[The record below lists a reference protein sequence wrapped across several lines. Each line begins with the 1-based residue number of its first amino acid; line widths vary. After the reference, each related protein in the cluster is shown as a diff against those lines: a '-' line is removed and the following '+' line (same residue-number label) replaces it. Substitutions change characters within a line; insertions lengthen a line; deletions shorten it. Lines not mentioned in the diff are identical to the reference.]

1 MSKRF
6 IKDPDS
12 QVDYIVDWQ
21 KRLVDGDYI
30 IKSEFKVPDSLI
42 WISDSYTS
50 SSTKIWLAGGI
61 AGETYLVTNRI
72 TTGSRPPRIEEE
84 SIEIVCQEK

>member
-1 MSKRF
+1 MPKRF

-12 QVDYIVDWQ
+12 QVDYVIEWR

-30 IKSEFKVPDSLI
+30 AKSEFKVPDGLV
-42 WISDSYTS
+42 WISDTYDSDS
-50 SSTKIWLAGGI
+50 AKVWLAGGT

-72 TTGSRPPRIEEE
+72 HTGSRPPRIEEE